1 LVPQPGEEEVS
12 FENMDFHHLR
22 RLGSHVQRNPS
33 NCCTSPYLT
42 FLLTLH
48 CYSQTFTYS

>member
-12 FENMDFHHLR
+12 CENMDFHHLR

-33 NCCTSPYLT
+33 NYCTSPYLT

-48 CYSQTFTYS
+48 CYSQTFTYF